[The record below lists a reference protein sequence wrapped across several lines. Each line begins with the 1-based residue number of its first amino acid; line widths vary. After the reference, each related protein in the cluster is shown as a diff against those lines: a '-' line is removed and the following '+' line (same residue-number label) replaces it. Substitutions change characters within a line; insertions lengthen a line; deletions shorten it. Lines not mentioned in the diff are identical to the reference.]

1 MLYPSEILNKLDVSC
16 AHRRGIYISLHA
28 PRAFW
33 LRKLRPQRW
42 QVPMQLPMLPTVSV
56 YFGVFS
62 VVSPLPASQEPK
74 GKESPF
80 SRAALTVGFCSVVA
94 EGFIWLSYCR
104 SEMLNFSGSS
114 LLETFQDSSQPLP
127 SQPFPTFPLQ
137 ESRHS
142 CYSSCSKEERE

>member
-1 MLYPSEILNKLDVSC
+1 
-16 AHRRGIYISLHA
+16 
-28 PRAFW
+28 
-33 LRKLRPQRW
+33 
-42 QVPMQLPMLPTVSV
+42 MQLPMLPTVSV

-80 SRAALTVGFCSVVA
+80 SRAALTEGFCSDIA
-94 EGFIWLSYCR
+94 EGFIWLPYR
-104 SEMLNFSGSS
+104 HSEMLNFSGSS

-127 SQPFPTFPLQ
+127 TQPFPTFPLL

-142 CYSSCSKEERE
+142 CYAIAPVPRRKGNENSQITLVSSSQESQIHFHMAHICMGRSHRFSL